1 MKENISHHGNEGK
14 VQVTFT
20 ATLPMQVEIS
30 RAGQAGEI
38 DEIVYVVYNDET
50 PMKKLT
56 EGVLEV
62 TNKTA
67 NLNLELIKGETY
79 NVAFW
84 AAANSVYTFD
94 KDAATVEADYSN
106 VLSNDETLDAFYAV
120 VPGMTISGPVTQQV
134 KLTRPF
140 AQINLGAP
148 EQEFDNAELLG
159 VEVKK
164 SQVKFTG
171 VANQLDLFSGEVSG
185 SEDVTFKMNTLPTEV
200 LTVNGVPYKYVAFNY
215 VFAGETGVADLTY
228 TLAGDSKELASN
240 TVPAVNFKRN
250 YRTNIL
256 GRLITGTAGFDI
268 TIEPGDLPDYS
279 NVVVWDGKTLT
290 EPEEENG
297 VLKIDAASDIA
308 WLSAAVGNRLPS
320 TLSTRATY
328 SLNGKSLELVADLD
342 FGGYEL
348 IPVASATGIT
358 FDGKGHSI
366 KNIAYGLGVN
376 YSTMFEIVSGT
387 FKNINLENVKAVNEN
402 NNRVSALLGYYC
414 GGTVE
419 NVHVKNVEIKGSQKL
434 AGLISLIT
442 EGSATIKDCS
452 VENLKVSPS
461 AIDQDGGFIQSAG
474 LVGYITTNKATI
486 TFENC
491 EVKGNIILNGETNIY
506 PTDEGMW
513 GYYSGSFVGSMG
525 SSALTA
531 ADAST
536 INFNNCKTVAVQ
548 ATPALMVSPRAGEFW
563 GDCTTAGFS
572 YLTKAPMVINV
583 DGEQYVYKTASQKA
597 LEAAIAEGGEVE
609 LTEDVTLTTTLNID
623 NDVVL
628 DLAGHTI
635 TGPAEARDADGNR
648 IHVIVNNGNL
658 TIENGTVKSNAEN
671 GGSAV
676 YNNANATLTITN
688 VSLDGAPIVDGS
700 WPSYAV
706 NNYGNLTINTA
717 TINSYH
723 GAIATGGDGVA
734 VINDATVDVGQSTQ
748 TKQTS
753 WALYV
758 FENGE
763 LTVNNG
769 TFKNTK
775 NENNRVY
782 GGGYICATS
791 SKETIINGGTFDK
804 TEGDNNGSGIY
815 YKCSN
820 LIIKGGTFDTDDV
833 TEHLAEGYAVV
844 EKDGKYVV
852 VADEVELVAS
862 ETELQNALAAG
873 SSILLYEDINVTKL
887 DLTALTNDVV
897 IDANGK
903 TITTASN
910 YGVQVKAGKNITLKN
925 AKVEM
930 TVEGNYIT
938 YAAGFK
944 VENGDYQ
951 GNTITLKDCEIRMC
965 NTDWAYAVNVPAS
978 VKNLN
983 LVIDGC
989 TLEGAIALQCWGDNN
1004 TINITNSN
1012 LICNYTTNAMY
1023 TSYCVALQG
1032 DGTNNSENNTLN
1044 ISGCAFSY
1052 SGVDNYNS
1060 TIKAVGKH
1068 DYNGANTITVDNCT
1082 YGEKV
1087 EAY

>member
-1 MKENISHHGNEGK
+1 MKKIFSVVMAAVLLMTGCVKENISHNGNEGK

-30 RAGQAGEI
+30 RAGQAGQI
-38 DEIVYVVYNDET
+38 DEIVYVVYNNET

-56 EGVLEV
+56 EGTLTV

-67 NLNLELIKGETY
+67 NLNLDLIKGETY

-94 KDAATVEADYSN
+94 KNAATVEANYSN

-120 VPGMTISGPVTQQV
+120 VPDMTISGPVTQQV

-185 SEDVTFKMNTLPTEV
+185 SEEVTFKMNNLPTET
-200 LTVNGVPYKYVAFNY
+200 LTVSGVPYKYVAFNY

-250 YRTNIL
+250 YRTNII

-279 NVVVWDGKTLT
+279 NVVVWDGNTLT

-366 KNIAYGLGVN
+366 KNIAYGLGAS
-376 YSTMFEIVSGT
+376 YSTMFELVSGT
-387 FKNINLENVKAVNEN
+387 FKNINLENVKAVNED
-402 NNRVSALLGYYC
+402 NNRASALLGYYC

-491 EVKGNIILNGETNIY
+491 EVKGNIILNGETDIY
-506 PTDEGMW
+506 PTDDDMW

-536 INFNNCKTVAVQ
+536 INFNNCETVAVQ

-572 YLTKAPMVINV
+572 YLTKAPLVIYVNGV
-583 DGEQYVYKTASQKA
+583 QFVYKTASQKA

-609 LTEDVTLTTTLNID
+609 LTEDVTLTAALNVD
-623 NDVVL
+623 NDVTIDLNGHDL
-628 DLAGHTI
+628 DIAV
-635 TGPAEARDADGNR
+635 AYDDNNVSASSA
-648 IHVIVNNGNL
+648 IVNNGTLTLTGNGKIKAINNYTVRNYGTMTIDGV
-658 TIENGTVKSNAEN
+658 TIENGIMNF
-671 GGSAV
+671 
-676 YNNANATLTITN
+676 
-688 VSLDGAPIVDGS
+688 
-700 WPSYAV
+700 
-706 NNYGNLTINTA
+706 
-717 TINSYH
+717 
-723 GAIATGGDGVA
+723 
-734 VINDATVDVGQSTQ
+734 ND
-748 TKQTS
+748 
-753 WALYV
+753 
-758 FENGE
+758 
-763 LTVNNG
+763 LTVEDGNISNSRTG
-769 TFKNTK
+769 KHTI
-775 NENNRVY
+775 Y
-782 GGGYICATS
+782 GYNAKLT
-791 SKETIINGGTFDK
+791 INGGTFY
-804 TEGDNNGSGIY
+804 NGNPGNAAIFAYAGEVEINGGEFSIADGTSTLGWTSCLLDAQGNAKFTINGGVINGEIRDY
-815 YKCSN
+815 NKNTTVYGGVFTHASVNQFVADGYK
-820 LIIKGGTFDTDDV
+820 
-833 TEHLAEGYAVV
+833 AMQ
-844 EKDGKYVV
+844 KDGKYVV

-910 YGVQVKAGKNITLKN
+910 YGVLVKAGKNITLKN

-930 TVEGNYIT
+930 TVEGNYIA

-965 NTDWAYAVNVPAS
+965 NTDWAYAVNMPAS

-1060 TIKAVGKH
+1060 TIKAVGNH
-1068 DYNGANTITVDNCT
+1068 EYNGANTITVDNCT